1 MKNTWIVPDPTTWP
15 AVAEDVAAHL
25 HDGDIL
31 ALQGPLGA
39 GKTTFVQALARALGA
54 ERVPKSPT
62 FTLLRTYAINHRGLT
77 RLLHLDAYRI
87 DREADLLPLDI
98 DEEISVPGTILVIEW
113 PEKMERWLARHPHQ
127 TLTIEIKGEGRKA
140 RIS

>member
-1 MKNTWIVPDPTTWP
+1 MKKSWIIPNAKAWHV
-15 AVAEDVAAHL
+15 VARDIAKTLRE
-25 HDGDIL
+25 GSIL

-39 GKTTFVQALARALGA
+39 GKTTFVQALAVALGA

-98 DEEISVPGTILVIEW
+98 DEEVGARPGLAPT
-113 PEKMERWLARHPHQ
+113 PERSSSSS
-127 TLTIEIKGEGRKA
+127 GRRRCGMA
-140 RIS
+140 CEASAPDADD